1 METDRR
7 SADVVVLGLGNPL
20 LSDDAVGLRVA
31 AALDELLQND
41 PVPGVRVLSS
51 TRGGFELIDLLAGA
65 THAIIVDCLSG
76 PSPVPGAV
84 RRLSLQEVAGSARL
98 VGAHDISVATA
109 FDLAAELGISMPDT
123 VEILGVEGGDT
134 LTVGERLTPAVEL
147 AVPRLARDLHAYLKD
162 AQGPGGRSR

>member
-31 AALDELLQND
+31 AALERLLEHD

-65 THAIIVDCLSG
+65 THAIIIDCIADPRSE
-76 PSPVPGAV
+76 PGAV
-84 RRLSLQEVAGSARL
+84 RRLSLRDVAGSARL
-98 VGAHDISVATA
+98 VGAHDISVAAA
-109 FDLAAELGISMPDT
+109 FDLAAELGIRMPET
-123 VEILGVEGGDT
+123 VEILGVTGADT
-134 LTVGERLTPAVEL
+134 LTVGEQLTPAVEE
-147 AVPRLARDLHAYLKD
+147 AVPRLARDLHAHLEETH
-162 AQGPGGRSR
+162 GRGGQSR